1 MPPTHDQDE
10 ADQHEAD
17 QHEADQHEADQHEA
31 ETIRRLLLA
40 APVIQNA
47 CSADLLVFLYRHPRT
62 LLTNEQL
69 AGFVGYSMKEV
80 AKALDLFSDAGL
92 LERARQ
98 RSTHAA
104 RMYSLVL
111 AGPQGGGLKLLL
123 EKARTWQGRQHI
135 LAALDSGT
143 PQPEQTAEI
152 QLRLV
157 KRG

>member
-1 MPPTHDQDE
+1 MPKSKDDE
-10 ADQHEAD
+10 YEL
-17 QHEADQHEADQHEA
+17 

-47 CSADLLVFLYRHPRT
+47 CSADLLVFLFRHPHT

-92 LERARQ
+92 LERATQ

-111 AGPQGGGLKLLL
+111 EGPQGEGLKLLL
-123 EKARTWQGRQHI
+123 KEACTRRGRQHI
-135 LAALDSGT
+135 LAALDSA
-143 PQPEQTAEI
+143 PPKPEQTAEGH
-152 QLRLV
+152 LRLL
-157 KRG
+157 KRA

>member
-1 MPPTHDQDE
+1 MPQSIDN
-10 ADQHEAD
+10 QHEP
-17 QHEADQHEADQHEA
+17 ER
-31 ETIRRLLLA
+31 IRRLLLKT
-40 APVIQNA
+40 PVIQNA
-47 CSADLLVFLYRHPRT
+47 CSTDLLVFLYRHPRT

-69 AGFVGYSMKEV
+69 AGFVGYSMKEI

-92 LERARQ
+92 LERAIQ

-111 AGPQGGGLKLLL
+111 SGPQGEGLKLLL
-123 EKARTWQGRQHI
+123 KEACTRQGRQYI
-135 LAALDSGT
+135 LAALDSDR
-143 PQPEQTAEI
+143 PYPEQTAEV